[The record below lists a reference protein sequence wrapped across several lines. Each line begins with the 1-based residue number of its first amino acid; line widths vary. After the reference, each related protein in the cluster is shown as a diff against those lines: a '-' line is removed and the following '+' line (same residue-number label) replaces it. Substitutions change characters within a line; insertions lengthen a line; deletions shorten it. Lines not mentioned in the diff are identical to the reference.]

1 MESTN
6 KVSST
11 LISFHFLI
19 SIRLGGLLSKLIRNT
34 IRYLPINIIDNINNK
49 FTNIN
54 PLIRPC

>member
-34 IRYLPINIIDNINNK
+34 IRYLPINIIDNM